1 MDDLVSFDDT
11 LNIDATAL
19 VWDSGAGVSVYWTY
33 GEVQT
38 YASGIARQLSQL
50 CAGREEEGSSDDNT
64 PPGTGL
70 VHPLPYVGVYATS
83 FPELPAVV
91 LGYGNCYLQAAQ
103 CYFMRL

>member
-19 VWDSGAGVSVYWTY
+19 VWDSGAGVPVYWTY

-38 YASGIARQLSQL
+38 YASRIARQLSQL
-50 CAGREEEGSSDDNT
+50 CAGREEEGSSDGNT
-64 PPGTGL
+64 PPGTGM

-91 LGYGNCYLQAAQ
+91 LGYGNC
-103 CYFMRL
+103 